1 MVAFCIYAH
10 RSPTNAFS
18 VRWQTYRP
26 NTENGSGT
34 ALRGCE
40 SIVEVYD
47 YCRRRK
53 WNT

>member
-1 MVAFCIYAH
+1 MSHFEVFY
-10 RSPTNAFS
+10 TLDGK
-18 VRWQTYRP
+18 TYRP
-26 NTENGSGT
+26 NTENGSGA

-40 SIVEVYD
+40 RIVEVYD

>member
-1 MVAFCIYAH
+1 MQKRGKRLLIL
-10 RSPTNAFS
+10 R
-18 VRWQTYRP
+18 RQTYRP

-34 ALRGCE
+34 ALLGCE
-40 SIVEVYD
+40 NIVEVYD